1 MIKILNNFIRKVSN
15 KLKVKD
21 GMTLVEVVIAFL
33 VIAIVSTVLVR
44 GTITGVNTLR
54 INKSKTEALAIANEK
69 IEILKAIDYSEI
81 EITEDEKYD
90 DGGWISGYPELDEGE
105 FDVIYDVSWVQ
116 GNVDSYKQL
125 KVTVFGG
132 YMSVP
137 VGVVT
142 QMYPP
147 VGEEATGGNIYP
159 PPDDLIILSDEG
171 DGESREIILNWVA
184 PDTDKNIIK
193 YNIYKDG
200 ELLDSSVI
208 LYYSDYPGDDNTYT
222 YHVKT
227 VYEGVIESVKSNSVT
242 TGTPFVYPPPE
253 NFVVTG
259 YSGGMGEDRTVH
271 LAWSAPVT
279 ELIIIEYQIYRDGEY
294 IGSTTDLTYENVIG
308 SNNYTFYVKIL
319 YENDILSEPSNSV
332 AATG

>member
-90 DGGWISGYPELDEGE
+90 DGGWISGYAELDEDE
-105 FDVIYDVSWVQ
+105 FDVIYDVSWVE

-125 KVTVFGG
+125 KVTVSGG
-132 YMSVP
+132 YMAVP
-137 VGVVT
+137 VGVIT

-147 VGEEATGGNIYP
+147 VGEKATGGNIYP

-171 DGESREIILNWVA
+171 EGESREIILNWIA
-184 PDTDKNIIK
+184 PDTDKNILK
-193 YNIYKDG
+193 YNIYRDG
-200 ELLDSSVI
+200 ELLDNSVI
-208 LYYSDYPGDDNTYT
+208 LYYSDYPGYDNVYT
-222 YHVKT
+222 FNVKA
-227 VYEGVIESVKSNSVT
+227 VYEGNVESVKSNSVT

-253 NFVVTG
+253 NLEITG
-259 YSGGMGEDRTVH
+259 YSGGVDNKVY
-271 LAWSAPVT
+271 LAWSTPVT